1 MPHSTEPADSLN
13 TESCRSKQHSPG
25 KTSVRAVGDEG
36 MAPIDPVDDNPF
48 RRPQAAAATSS
59 APLPL
64 ATPAATPVPATSAG
78 AFGGSGLQVPQ
89 YGTSRLDEANATA
102 QRTVGMGADILS
114 SLETQRT
121 QLVSANDSLSEQR
134 QALSRAG
141 TLVSQMTRRALTNK
155 MVLRII
161 ALTLAGLIIIIA
173 IAKWAPR
180 PHHDNDHN

>member
-1 MPHSTEPADSLN
+1 
-13 TESCRSKQHSPG
+13 
-25 KTSVRAVGDEG
+25 

-48 RRPQAAAATSS
+48 RRPQAAAATS
-59 APLPL
+59 
-64 ATPAATPVPATSAG
+64 AG
-78 AFGGSGLQVPQ
+78 SFGGSGLQVPE

-102 QRTVGMGADILS
+102 QRRLGMGADILS

-121 QLVSANDSLSEQR
+121 LLVSAKDSLSEQR

-141 TLVSQMTRRALTNK
+141 TLVIQMTRRALTNK

-173 IAKWAPR
+173 IAKWAPL
-180 PHHDNDHN
+180 PHHYNDHN

>member
-1 MPHSTEPADSLN
+1 
-13 TESCRSKQHSPG
+13 
-25 KTSVRAVGDEG
+25 
-36 MAPIDPVDDNPF
+36 
-48 RRPQAAAATSS
+48 
-59 APLPL
+59 
-64 ATPAATPVPATSAG
+64 
-78 AFGGSGLQVPQ
+78 
-89 YGTSRLDEANATA
+89 
-102 QRTVGMGADILS
+102 MGADILS